1 MVGCS
6 NNPADNQLLEKIFNS
21 MGNDFPEIVSD
32 PEKYRIQIQYS
43 QIDRDVN
50 QKPKFTT
57 YTFRTDSNKYFY
69 PASTVKFP
77 SAVLALDKLKIYSS
91 QNINK
96 DTHLT
101 IGDGYNGMTEVIEDT
116 SSINRKASI
125 AHYIKKIL
133 VISDDDAFNRIYEF
147 LGQEYLNKRMWGIG
161 YDDFKVS
168 HRLSLPLT
176 IEENQYTNPFNFYDN
191 LGRKILNQPMQHSK
205 LEFEVS
211 TKKNFI
217 GNAYL
222 KNGEKINNA
231 MDFTQK
237 NYFKL
242 SDQHH
247 FLRQIIFPGTIM
259 NDDQKL
265 NLSESDYNF
274 LYEWMQKLPRQSTF
288 PTYNDYLRYYD
299 GYCKFFIYGDSK
311 EKMPDNIKI
320 FNSVGWAY
328 GFLIDNAYIIDTV
341 NDIEFFLSAVI
352 YVNKNEILNDDQYQY
367 YELGLPFLANLG
379 KIIYDYELKREI
391 AVSPDFS
398 RYSPKY

>member
-6 NNPADNQLLEKIFNS
+6 NNPSDNQLLEKIFNS

-32 PEKYRIQIQYS
+32 PEKYRIQILYS
-43 QIDRDVN
+43 KIDRDIN

-57 YTFRTDSNKYFY
+57 FSFRTDSNKYFY

-299 GYCKFFIYGDSK
+299 GYCKFFIYGD
-311 EKMPDNIKI
+311 
-320 FNSVGWAY
+320 
-328 GFLIDNAYIIDTV
+328 
-341 NDIEFFLSAVI
+341 
-352 YVNKNEILNDDQYQY
+352 
-367 YELGLPFLANLG
+367 
-379 KIIYDYELKREI
+379 
-391 AVSPDFS
+391 
-398 RYSPKY
+398 

>member
-6 NNPADNQLLEKIFNS
+6 NNPSDNQLLEKIFNS

-32 PEKYRIQIQYS
+32 PEKYRIQILYS
-43 QIDRDVN
+43 KIDRDIN

-57 YTFRTDSNKYFY
+57 FTFRTD
-69 PASTVKFP
+69 
-77 SAVLALDKLKIYSS
+77 SAVLALDKLKVYSS

-328 GFLIDNAYIIDTV
+328 GFLIDNAYVIDTV
-341 NDIEFFLSAVI
+341 NDVEFFLSAVI
-352 YVNKNEILNDDQYQY
+352 YINKNEILNDDQYQY
-367 YELGLPFLANLG
+367 YELGLPFLAKLG
-379 KIIYDYELKREI
+379 KIIYNYELKREKAI
-391 AVSPDFS
+391 SPDFS
-398 RYSPKY
+398 RYLHKY

>member
-32 PEKYRIQIQYS
+32 PEKYRIQILYS
-43 QIDRDVN
+43 KIDRDIN

-57 YTFRTDSNKYFY
+57 FTFRTDSNKYFY

-77 SAVLALDKLKIYSS
+77 SAVLALDKLKVYSS

-96 DTHLT
+96 ETHLT
-101 IGDGYNGMTEVIEDT
+101 IEDGYNGMTEVIEDT

-191 LGRKILNQPMQHSK
+191 QGKKILNQPMQHSK
-205 LEFEVS
+205 LEFEIS

-274 LYEWMQKLPRQSTF
+274 LYEWMQKLPRESTF
-288 PTYNDYLRYYD
+288 PTYNDYLRFYD

-311 EKMPDNIKI
+311 EKMPENIKI

-328 GFLIDNAYIIDTV
+328 GFLIDNAYVIDTV
-341 NDIEFFLSAVI
+341 NDVEFFLSAVI

-367 YELGLPFLANLG
+367 YELGLPFLAKLG
-379 KIIYDYELKREI
+379 KIIYNYELKREK

-398 RYSPKY
+398 RYLLKY

>member
-6 NNPADNQLLEKIFNS
+6 NNPSDNQLLEKIFNS

-32 PEKYRIQIQYS
+32 PEKYRIQILYS
-43 QIDRDVN
+43 KIDRDIN

-57 YTFRTDSNKYFY
+57 FTFRTDSNKYFY

-91 QNINK
+91 KNINK

-191 LGRKILNQPMQHSK
+191 LGKKILNQPMQHSK

-328 GFLIDNAYIIDTV
+328 GFLIDNAYVIDTV
-341 NDIEFFLSAVI
+341 NDVEFFLSAVI
-352 YVNKNEILNDDQYQY
+352 YINKNEILNDDQYQY
-367 YELGLPFLANLG
+367 YELGLPFLAKLG
-379 KIIYDYELKREI
+379 KIIYNYELKREKAI
-391 AVSPDFS
+391 SPDFS
-398 RYSPKY
+398 RYLHKY

>member
-6 NNPADNQLLEKIFNS
+6 NNPSDNQLLEKIFNS

-32 PEKYRIQIQYS
+32 PEKYRIQILYS
-43 QIDRDVN
+43 KIDRDIN

-57 YTFRTDSNKYFY
+57 FTFRTDSNKYFY

-328 GFLIDNAYIIDTV
+328 GFLIDNAYVIDTV
-341 NDIEFFLSAVI
+341 NDVEFFLSAVI
-352 YVNKNEILNDDQYQY
+352 YINKNEILNDDQYEY
-367 YELGLPFLANLG
+367 YELGLPFLAKLG
-379 KIIYDYELKREI
+379 KIIYNYELKREKVI
-391 AVSPDFS
+391 STDFS
-398 RYSPKY
+398 RYLHKY

>member
-32 PEKYRIQIQYS
+32 PEKYRIQILYS
-43 QIDRDVN
+43 KIDRDIN

-57 YTFRTDSNKYFY
+57 FTFRTDSNKYFY

-379 KIIYDYELKREI
+379 KIIYDYELKREV

>member
-6 NNPADNQLLEKIFNS
+6 NNPSDNQLLEKIFNS

-32 PEKYRIQIQYS
+32 PEKYRIQILYS
-43 QIDRDVN
+43 KIDRDIN

-57 YTFRTDSNKYFY
+57 FTFRTDSNKYFY

-116 SSINRKASI
+116 SSINRKVSI

-328 GFLIDNAYIIDTV
+328 GFLIDNAYVIDTV
-341 NDIEFFLSAVI
+341 NDVEFFLSAVI
-352 YVNKNEILNDDQYQY
+352 YINKNEILNDDQYQY
-367 YELGLPFLANLG
+367 YEIGLPFLAKLG
-379 KIIYDYELKREI
+379 KIIYNYELKREKAI
-391 AVSPDFS
+391 SPDFS
-398 RYSPKY
+398 RYLHKY

>member
-6 NNPADNQLLEKIFNS
+6 NNPSDNQLLEKIFNS

-32 PEKYRIQIQYS
+32 PEKYRIQILYS
-43 QIDRDVN
+43 KIDRDIN

-57 YTFRTDSNKYFY
+57 FTFRTDSNKYFY

-101 IGDGYNGMTEVIEDT
+101 IGDGFNGMTEVIEDT

-311 EKMPDNIKI
+311 EKIPDNIKI

-328 GFLIDNAYIIDTV
+328 GFLIDNAYVIDTV
-341 NDIEFFLSAVI
+341 NDVEFFLSAVI
-352 YVNKNEILNDDQYQY
+352 YINKNEILNDDQYEY
-367 YELGLPFLANLG
+367 YELGLPFLAKLG
-379 KIIYDYELKREI
+379 KIIYNYELKREK

-398 RYSPKY
+398 RYLLKY

>member
-6 NNPADNQLLEKIFNS
+6 NNPSDNQLLEKIFNS

-32 PEKYRIQIQYS
+32 PEKYRIQILYS
-43 QIDRDVN
+43 KIDRDIN

-57 YTFRTDSNKYFY
+57 FTFRTDSNKYFY

-328 GFLIDNAYIIDTV
+328 GFLIDNAYVIDTV
-341 NDIEFFLSAVI
+341 NDVEFFLSAVI
-352 YVNKNEILNDDQYQY
+352 YINKNEILNDDQYEY
-367 YELGLPFLANLG
+367 YELGLPFLAKLG
-379 KIIYDYELKREI
+379 KIIYNYELKREKVI
-391 AVSPDFS
+391 SPDFS
-398 RYSPKY
+398 RYLHKY

>member
-6 NNPADNQLLEKIFNS
+6 NNPADNELLEKIFNS

-77 SAVLALDKLKIYSS
+77 SAVLALDKLKIYSF
-91 QNINK
+91 QNIDKN
-96 DTHLT
+96 THLT
-101 IGDGYNGMTEVIEDT
+101 IGGGYDGMTEVIEDI
-116 SSINRKASI
+116 SSINKRASI

-133 VISDDDAFNRIYEF
+133 LISDDDAFNRIYEF
-147 LGQEYLNKRMWGIG
+147 LGQEHLNKRMWGIG
-161 YDDFKVS
+161 YDDFRVS
-168 HRLSLPLT
+168 HRLSLPLSL
-176 IEENQYTNPFNFYDN
+176 EENQYTNPFNFYDN
-191 LGRKILNQPMQHSK
+191 LGKKILNQPMQHSK
-205 LEFEVS
+205 LKFEIS
-211 TKKNFI
+211 TKENFI

-222 KNGEKINNA
+222 KNGEKINSA

-242 SDQHH
+242 SDQHQ
-247 FLRQIIFPGTIM
+247 FLQQVIFPGTII
-259 NDDQKL
+259 NEDQKL

-274 LYEWMQKLPRQSTF
+274 LYEWMQKLPRESIF
-288 PTYNDYLRYYD
+288 PNYNDYSKYYD

>member
-6 NNPADNQLLEKIFNS
+6 NNPADNQLLENIFNS

-32 PEKYRIQIQYS
+32 PEKYRIQILYS

-77 SAVLALDKLKIYSS
+77 SAVLALDKLKVYSS

-96 DTHLT
+96 ETHLT
-101 IGDGYNGMTEVIEDT
+101 IEDGYNGMTEVIEDT

-191 LGRKILNQPMQHSK
+191 QGKKILNQPMQHSK
-205 LEFEVS
+205 LEFEIS

-274 LYEWMQKLPRQSTF
+274 LYEWMQKLPRESTF
-288 PTYNDYLRYYD
+288 PTYNDYLRFYD

-311 EKMPDNIKI
+311 EKMPENIKI

-328 GFLIDNAYIIDTV
+328 GFLIDNAYVIDTV
-341 NDIEFFLSAVI
+341 NDVEFFLSAVI

-367 YELGLPFLANLG
+367 YELGLPFLAKLG
-379 KIIYDYELKREI
+379 KIIYNYELKREK

-398 RYSPKY
+398 RYLLKY